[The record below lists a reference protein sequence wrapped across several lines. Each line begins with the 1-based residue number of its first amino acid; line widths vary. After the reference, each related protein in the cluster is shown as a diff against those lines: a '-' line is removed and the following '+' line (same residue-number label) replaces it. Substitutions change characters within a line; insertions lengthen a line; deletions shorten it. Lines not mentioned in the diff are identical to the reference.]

1 MQGITDGRQ
10 LRELVT
16 AASQALAHLDAE
28 QLEELAHCCRLLN
41 DWGAEGRVDGRTLTL
56 QAHEAA
62 AEMAVLGRVL
72 EATRSNLYVMG
83 RLRAPG
89 SSRMEYCE
97 YAGKASGTWQTAE
110 AGDGDN

>member
-16 AASQALAHLDAE
+16 AASRALAHLDAE

-41 DWGAEGRVDGRTLTL
+41 DCRPEGKDDGRALAQ
-56 QAHEAA
+56 QAREAA

-97 YAGKASGTWQTAE
+97 YAGRASGTWQSAE
-110 AGDGDN
+110 AHDGDD